1 MVFRDRQHAGTLLA
15 AKLERFREARP
26 IVFGLTRG
34 GVPVA
39 FEVARMLGAPLE
51 PMVVRKIGAPDYPEY
66 AIGAI
71 AEGGGVWVNPEAL
84 REVGLK
90 DDDFTALAEYESV
103 ELARR
108 VRAYRGDRPFPD
120 VSGRT
125 VILVDD
131 GVATGATARAAARA
145 ARRAGAAQVVLAAP
159 VIAAA
164 SEPDLRQEFDTV
176 VAVDLP
182 PDFVAVGFW
191 YERFGQVSD
200 EEVLDHLRR
209 AREARPDGGSGELWN
224 GEWIGPDPGPE
235 PPDEAE
241 EQFLAIPFDGSRS
254 GPGTLEAT
262 LVTPESPRGLV
273 MFVHGSG
280 STRNSPRNRFVA
292 SRLQHAGFATLL
304 FDLLT
309 PEEAA
314 EDEVTGRLRFD
325 VDLLAGRVLAATRWM
340 AALPRTR
347 ALRIGY
353 FGASTGAAAALIAAA
368 AEPDL
373 VAAVVS
379 RGGRPDLVDAATL
392 GRVRAPVLLIV
403 GRRDEQVLELNR
415 ATLAHLH
422 GAQLEVVRS
431 ATHLF
436 EEPGALDAVVR
447 LAAGWFERHLAGATS
462 GPWSRAASSEGP

>member
-1 MVFRDRQHAGTLLA
+1 LLA

-84 REVGLK
+84 REVGLN
-90 DDDFTALAEYESV
+90 DDDFAALAEYESV

-131 GVATGATARAAARA
+131 GVATGATARAAART

-191 YERFGQVSD
+191 YERFGQISD

-241 EQFLAIPFDGSRS
+241 EQFLAIPFGGSRS

-292 SRLQHAGFATLL
+292 RRLRQAGFATLL

-347 ALRIGY
+347 ALRLGY

-392 GRVRAPVLLIV
+392 GRVHAPVLLIV

-422 GAQLEVVRS
+422 GAQLEVVRG

-447 LAAGWFERHLAGATS
+447 LAAGWFERHLADATS